1 MQTGVSFCKPF
12 SFSIKHKAGKLNQ
25 VADALSRRHSLLNT
39 MQVQVVGFEVVKQL
53 YKDDPDFGC
62 AWKKCSNGPN
72 NYFLLQDGFL
82 FKNNHLCI
90 PQYSLREAII
100 KEAHGGGLA
109 GHFVKDKTLA
119 LVQENFIWPKMVRD
133 IVRHVKQC
141 RICHLTKS
149 HKQST
154 RLYIPLLVPNAP
166 WEDISLETLL
176 WVYPEPK

>member
-1 MQTGVSFCKPF
+1 
-12 SFSIKHKAGKLNQ
+12 
-25 VADALSRRHSLLNT
+25 

-90 PQYSLREAII
+90 PQCSLREAII

-109 GHFVKDKTLA
+109 GHFVRDNFSSCAGEFHLA
-119 LVQENFIWPKMVRD
+119 QDGTRYCATREAMSNLPPHKESQTEHRTIYPIACSKCPIILV
-133 IVRHVKQC
+133 
-141 RICHLTKS
+141 L
-149 HKQST
+149 
-154 RLYIPLLVPNAP
+154 
-166 WEDISLETLL
+166 TLL